1 MSVGNSLTRNLRCE
15 ASEVEGQAATGR
27 GVVSDWQVERRLPE
41 VATIEVFQPIEADF
55 V

>member
-1 MSVGNSLTRNLRCE
+1 MNVGSSLTRNLRCE

-27 GVVSDWQVERRLPE
+27 GGVSDWQAERRLPE
-41 VATIEVFQPIEADF
+41 VATIEVFQLIRADL